1 MFTTLSRDMNKI
13 TMNGVKSLKQIAQ
26 LNMIFFK
33 IITVFGFPTCS
44 IVGGEYFVSIGT
56 TTRILNMSE

>member
-1 MFTTLSRDMNKI
+1 MNKI

>member
-1 MFTTLSRDMNKI
+1 MFTTVSRDMNKI
-13 TMNGVKSLKQIAQ
+13 TRNGVKSLKQIAQ

-44 IVGGEYFVSIGT
+44 IVAANILLVSVQLQEY
-56 TTRILNMSE
+56 